1 MYQSSVPIIT
11 FSSTMFQEKRVLCF
25 VFMSTVLS
33 HPFTHSHD
41 AQALDAE
48 VTRKL
53 GEVGLEDKADAMA
66 ASLSGGQKRKLS
78 GALAQR

>member
-1 MYQSSVPIIT
+1 MTPQRMTPT
-11 FSSTMFQEKRVLCF
+11 
-25 VFMSTVLS
+25 
-33 HPFTHSHD
+33 
-41 AQALDAE
+41 QALDAE

-78 GALAQR
+78 GMIQNQRQPAWLDCSLMLCVCVPSDIDVSKPIE

>member
-1 MYQSSVPIIT
+1 MTP
-11 FSSTMFQEKRVLCF
+11 
-25 VFMSTVLS
+25 
-33 HPFTHSHD
+33 H
-41 AQALDAE
+41 QALDAE

-78 GALAQR
+78 GMIQHQRQCPIAL